1 MADGPEQNENDQE
14 FSVTFR
20 NGALEKLKKVATEL
34 EIPEERLGDVLI
46 KGLNL
51 IDMAKE
57 GTNVTVK
64 KDKEQYVIDL
74 RRL

>member
-1 MADGPEQNENDQE
+1 MPDESF

-20 NGALEKLKKVATEL
+20 NGALARLKKVAGEL
-34 EIPEERLGDVLI
+34 GIPEENLADVLK
-46 KGLNL
+46 KGVAL

-57 GTNVTVK
+57 GNNVTIEK
-64 KDKEQYVIDL
+64 GNEKYVIDL